1 MPDPHSALRAP
12 QYEDALALFHEW
24 TEGESLRRHAY
35 AVEAAMRVYA
45 EGFGLPPEEVAR
57 WRIAGLLHDM
67 DYERH
72 PSPEAHP
79 FVGVAELARR
89 GYDDEIRQA
98 ILGHALYSG
107 VPRGSRMARTLFA
120 VDELAGFVT
129 AVAHVRPEGLAGMT
143 PASVKKKLKDKR
155 FAAAVSREDI
165 RQGAEELGVDLDA
178 HIATVIAGME
188 REAERLGFAR
198 RPA

>member
-1 MPDPHSALRAP
+1 MPSYD
-12 QYEDALALFHEW
+12 DALALFHEW
-24 TEGESLRRHAY
+24 TRGESLRRHAY
-35 AVEAAMRVYA
+35 AVEAAMRQYA
-45 EGFGLPPEEVAR
+45 EQRGLPPEEVER

-72 PSPEAHP
+72 PSPEEHP
-79 FVGVAELARR
+79 FVGVAELEKR

-107 VPRGSRMARTLFA
+107 VPRESLMAKTLFA

-129 AVAHVRPEGLAGMT
+129 AVAHVRPEGLSGMT
-143 PASVKKKLKDKR
+143 PKSVRKKLKDRR

-165 RQGAEELGVDLDA
+165 AQGAEELGVDMDA
-178 HIATVIAGME
+178 HVATVIAGMA
-188 REAERLGFAR
+188 REAKRLGFA
-198 RPA
+198 